1 MLSWVITFFVFSIIA
16 AIFGF
21 GEVSGATSHVA
32 QILFYVFLILFF
44 ISLFFRGGK
53 SRGGI
58 I

>member
-1 MLSWVITFFVFSIIA
+1 MLSWVIVFFVFSIVA

-21 GEVSGATSHVA
+21 GQLDGSFSYVG

-58 I
+58 S